1 MSRINTSTDIMM
13 NSTNINMMN
22 SIQNLDPIIG
32 TLIDLI
38 TNTKHATDCKHVMA
52 VALHQQGI
60 TTFDHLCEFPYSAEF
75 HGRFSYYKQQ
85 DSGTINGKDVFIVI
99 GIKMY
104 IQWLVLWCIH
114 RKENK
119 NDPKSNNPLEWTQ
132 DEFRRFKTGC
142 RNYSITPT
150 TEPTIGYDEYIN
162 NKNRSIM
169 NDANVICVNI
179 DEVINECDIISS
191 NDVVVDKIC
200 LPSQK
205 TGYLSRYV
213 IFRSRCLRLWFG

>member
-1 MSRINTSTDIMM
+1 MSCIITSTGDGNDILVG
-13 NSTNINMMN
+13 NTVGTVPSVTMN

-38 TNTKHATDCKHVMA
+38 TNTNHATDCKHVMA

-60 TTFDHLCEFPYSAEF
+60 TTFDHLREFPYSAEF

-85 DSGTINGKDVFIVI
+85 DSGTINGKDVFIVV

-119 NDPKSNNPLEWTQ
+119 NDHNSNNPLEWTK

-150 TEPTIGYDEYIN
+150 TGPTIGYDEYIN

-169 NDANVICVNI
+169 NDATVIGVDI
-179 DEVINECDIISS
+179 DEVINECD
-191 NDVVVDKIC
+191 K
-200 LPSQK
+200 
-205 TGYLSRYV
+205 
-213 IFRSRCLRLWFG
+213 